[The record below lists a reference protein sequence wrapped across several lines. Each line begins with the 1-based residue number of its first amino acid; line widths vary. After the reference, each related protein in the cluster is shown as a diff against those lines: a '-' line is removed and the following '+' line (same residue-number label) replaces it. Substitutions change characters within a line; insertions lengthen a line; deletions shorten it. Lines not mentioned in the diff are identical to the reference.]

1 MSKLIKNRQIVD
13 DQWLLIKESSQLE
26 DLLAYSGQNLIVP
39 LAFWREERNRIKQRS
54 GKTAVWLNSNELP
67 QSLGEDL
74 HNLEVIALNFPIFS
88 DGRSYTSAREL
99 RSNLGYKGE
108 IRAVG
113 DVLRDQLFYMSRCGF
128 DAFLMREDQDLE
140 KALSAFDDFTDGYQV
155 SVDKP
160 IPLFRRRS

>member
-26 DLLAYSGQNLIVP
+26 DLLAYSDQNLIVP
-39 LAFWREERNRIKQRS
+39 LTFWREERNRIKQRS

-128 DAFLMREDQDLE
+128 DAFLMREDQNLE
-140 KALSAFDDFTDGYQV
+140 NALSAFDDFTDGYQV

>member
-1 MSKLIKNRQIVD
+1 MPKLIKNRQIVD
-13 DQWLLIKESSQLE
+13 DQWVLIKEVGQLE
-26 DLLAYSGQNLIVP
+26 DLQVYEGQDLIVP
-39 LAFWREERNRIKQRS
+39 LAFWLEERNRIQKRS
-54 GKTAVWLNSNELP
+54 GKTVVWLNSNEVP
-67 QSLGEDL
+67 QSLSAGL

-108 IRAVG
+108 IRAIG

-128 DAFLMREDQDLE
+128 DAFLMREDQNLE
-140 KALSAFDDFTDGYQV
+140 KALAAFDDFTEGYQT

-160 IPLFRRRS
+160 IPLFRRR

>member
-13 DQWLLIKESSQLE
+13 DQWLLIKEISQLE